1 MSTLAFTDLNRD
13 EELLPSDM
21 SQVAGG
27 TMNCAQ
33 AIGAAGFYIALSNI
47 YGSMG
52 MTSQSA
58 AAAGKAQGVIE
69 AGCPG

>member
-1 MSTLAFTDLNRD
+1 MSTLAITDLNRD
-13 EELLPSDM
+13 QELSPSDM

-27 TMNCAQ
+27 TMNCGQ
-33 AIGAAGFYIALSNI
+33 AIGAAGFYIALSSV

-52 MTSQSA
+52 MSSESA
-58 AAAGKAQGVIE
+58 AAAGKAQGVLE